1 LVDRTLGNY
10 FRAVSGRSTV
20 VDTAQKAGA
29 GGPEKGAVMGDT
41 YRDPVDHVRTTRS
54 HAGESMID
62 VLRWPGYLLVVAGVI
77 AVVGCLAAF
86 GTGHQSQGMTTG
98 VVAVGTMTFGL
109 VWLAV
114 EHRRVRRI
122 EDRWYDAHPEVP
134 RQRPAS

>member
-1 LVDRTLGNY
+1 
-10 FRAVSGRSTV
+10 
-20 VDTAQKAGA
+20 
-29 GGPEKGAVMGDT
+29 MGDT

-62 VLRWPGYLLVVAGVI
+62 VLRWPGYLLVVAGVL

-86 GTGHQSQGMTTG
+86 GTGHESQGMTTG
-98 VVAVGTMTFGL
+98 VIAVAAMTFGL
-109 VWLAV
+109 VWLAA

>member
-1 LVDRTLGNY
+1 MFCLAELLP
-10 FRAVSGRSTV
+10 GRPTEFYRGMYRPKV
-20 VDTAQKAGA
+20 GK
-29 GGPEKGAVMGDT
+29 KGSVMGDT

-62 VLRWPGYLLVVAGVI
+62 VLRWPGYVLVVAGVI

-98 VVAVGTMTFGL
+98 VVAVATMTFGL
-109 VWLAV
+109 VWLAF

>member
-1 LVDRTLGNY
+1 
-10 FRAVSGRSTV
+10 
-20 VDTAQKAGA
+20 
-29 GGPEKGAVMGDT
+29 MGDT

-62 VLRWPGYLLVVAGVI
+62 VASWPGYLLLVTGVI

-86 GTGHQSQGMTTG
+86 GTGHQTQGMTIG
-98 VVAVGTMTFGL
+98 VIAVIALTFGL
-109 VWLAV
+109 VYLAF

-122 EDRWYDAHPEVP
+122 EDRWYQAHPEVR

>member
-1 LVDRTLGNY
+1 MPGTG
-10 FRAVSGRSTV
+10 GEM
-20 VDTAQKAGA
+20 AG
-29 GGPEKGAVMGDT
+29 EDIIMGDT
-41 YRDPVDHVRTTRS
+41 YLDPVDHVRTTRS

-62 VLRWPGYLLVVAGVI
+62 VAGWPGYLLLAAGLI

-98 VVAVGTMTFGL
+98 VIAIVALTFGL
-109 VWLAV
+109 VWLTF

-122 EDRWYDAHPEVP
+122 EDRWYAAHPEVR